1 MTSEIRKA
9 FLSEN
14 LSEQKDWVV
23 FARNSE
29 AGHSRPEHVHD
40 VAQLLYAESGVMLL
54 VSEGIPRLVPPH
66 QALWIPA
73 GIPHSLTF
81 ITETRLR
88 TLYFPAESSKRV
100 SGSIRAMEVSD
111 LLRDLIAELFRNTYP
126 PSVQKQMSRL
136 VLSLLHGTAPT
147 ADPLPLPTDPML
159 RSAAEG
165 ILRESRWA
173 VPLETLCDEVHL
185 TPKTFERKFLK
196 DTGMTFKAWK
206 SAARLCSALDCLAK
220 GMSIKQTALHLG
232 FSGPGPFSA
241 AFTKFFGLTP
251 GSLVQSLRKQKDR

>member
-1 MTSEIRKA
+1 
-9 FLSEN
+9 
-14 LSEQKDWVV
+14 
-23 FARNSE
+23 
-29 AGHSRPEHVHD
+29 
-40 VAQLLYAESGVMLL
+40 
-54 VSEGIPRLVPPH
+54 
-66 QALWIPA
+66 
-73 GIPHSLTF
+73 
-81 ITETRLR
+81 
-88 TLYFPAESSKRV
+88 
-100 SGSIRAMEVSD
+100 
-111 LLRDLIAELFRNTYP
+111 
-126 PSVQKQMSRL
+126 
-136 VLSLLHGTAPT
+136 
-147 ADPLPLPTDPML
+147 ML

-196 DTGMTFKAWK
+196 DTGMTFKTWK

-251 GSLVQSLRKQKDR
+251 GSLVQSLGKQKDR

>member
-136 VLSLLHGTAPT
+136 VLSLPMERHPPRIPSRSPRIPCS
-147 ADPLPLPTDPML
+147 DPPRKESCGKAAGLCRL
-159 RSAAEG
+159 RHSVM
-165 ILRESRWA
+165 R
-173 VPLETLCDEVHL
+173 
-185 TPKTFERKFLK
+185 
-196 DTGMTFKAWK
+196 
-206 SAARLCSALDCLAK
+206 
-220 GMSIKQTALHLG
+220 
-232 FSGPGPFSA
+232 
-241 AFTKFFGLTP
+241 FT
-251 GSLVQSLRKQKDR
+251 

>member
-9 FLSEN
+9 FLSDN

-54 VSEGIPRLVPPH
+54 VSDGIPRLVPPH

-88 TLYFPAESSKRV
+88 TLYFPAER
-100 SGSIRAMEVSD
+100 
-111 LLRDLIAELFRNTYP
+111 F
-126 PSVQKQMSRL
+126 
-136 VLSLLHGTAPT
+136 
-147 ADPLPLPTDPML
+147 
-159 RSAAEG
+159 
-165 ILRESRWA
+165 
-173 VPLETLCDEVHL
+173 
-185 TPKTFERKFLK
+185 
-196 DTGMTFKAWK
+196 
-206 SAARLCSALDCLAK
+206 
-220 GMSIKQTALHLG
+220 
-232 FSGPGPFSA
+232 
-241 AFTKFFGLTP
+241 
-251 GSLVQSLRKQKDR
+251 

>member
-1 MTSEIRKA
+1 
-9 FLSEN
+9 
-14 LSEQKDWVV
+14 
-23 FARNSE
+23 
-29 AGHSRPEHVHD
+29 
-40 VAQLLYAESGVMLL
+40 
-54 VSEGIPRLVPPH
+54 
-66 QALWIPA
+66 
-73 GIPHSLTF
+73 
-81 ITETRLR
+81 
-88 TLYFPAESSKRV
+88 
-100 SGSIRAMEVSD
+100 MEVSD

-147 ADPLPLPTDPML
+147 ADPLLLPTDPML

-251 GSLVQSLRKQKDR
+251 GSLVQSLGKQKDR